1 MSSKLWGIALA
12 CVLGIASATA
22 QTTPESD
29 VEARMRALHWHKAG
43 EKGNVDGKAVFV
55 ASDKYTFLGTKDTDE
70 FLKINGN
77 PPPGNSYTIA
87 ATGSDWFGILSFEP
101 EGYVKDD
108 EKIDADALLETLKEQ
123 NLRGAEQ
130 RRKAGYPA
138 LLLQGWAI
146 APRYDTANRRLEW
159 GTLIKDEQSGDQY
172 VNVSTKILG
181 RSGFTSAVLVTSPQT
196 VEQDLADFKVALGSY
211 SYIDGEKYSDWKQ
224 GDKVAAYGLGALVL
238 GGAAA
243 VASSKGGLKALLIAL
258 AGGLAAIWAFVKRF
272 FTGRKK
278 TPTE

>member
-1 MSSKLWGIALA
+1 
-12 CVLGIASATA
+12 
-22 QTTPESD
+22 
-29 VEARMRALHWHKAG
+29 VEARLRALHWHKAG
-43 EKGNVDGKAVFV
+43 EKGSIDGKAVFV
-55 ASDKYTFLGTKDTDE
+55 PSDKYTFLGSQDTDE

-87 ATGSDWFGILSFEP
+87 STESNWFGILSFAP

-108 EKIDADALLETLKEQ
+108 EKIDADALLISLKEQ
-123 NLRGAEQ
+123 NRLGAEQ
-130 RRKAGYPA
+130 RRKAGYPV

-159 GTLIKDEQSGDQY
+159 GTLVKDEQSGRLN

-181 RSGFTSAVLVTSPQT
+181 RSGFTSAVLVTSPET
-196 VEQDLADFKVALGSY
+196 VEQDLADFKVALGSF

-243 VASSKGGLKALLIAL
+243 VASSKGGLKALLLAL
-258 AGGLAAIWAFVKRF
+258 AGGVAALWAFVKRF
-272 FTGRKK
+272 FLGRKK
-278 TPTE
+278 ASTE